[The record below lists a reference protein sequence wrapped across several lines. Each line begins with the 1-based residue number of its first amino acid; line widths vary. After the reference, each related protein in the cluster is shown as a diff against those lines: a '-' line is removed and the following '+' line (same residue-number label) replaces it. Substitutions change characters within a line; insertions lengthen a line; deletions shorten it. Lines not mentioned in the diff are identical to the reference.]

1 MNKPLFS
8 DQVIE
13 APPSGTLRVR
23 VYGPAK
29 ARTPVV
35 LHLHGGAFAGSVQMG
50 HTIAEMLAQAGAT
63 VLDLDYPNGIGH
75 PFPQALE
82 AAYDALRWIEGM
94 PGRRRRLFVAGE
106 EAGGNLAAAL
116 ALVARDRRSP
126 VLAGQILFSPMLDP
140 QLATCSIRNADAGAV
155 GCKWADGWRAY
166 LGTPDKACHPYA
178 APSIAQRLAG
188 LPPALVLTGPQD
200 PMHDEAELYA
210 GRLGASGVAASC
222 VAIRTGPA
230 WPNALLDVTQTDLP
244 WRAEVREALASFLQM
259 PGATV

>member
-1 MNKPLFS
+1 MNTPSFS

-23 VYGPAK
+23 VYGRSKP
-29 ARTPVV
+29 RTPVA
-35 LHLHGGAFAGSVQMG
+35 LHLHGGAFAGSLQMG
-50 HTIAEMLAQAGAT
+50 HMVAEMLAQAGAT
-63 VLDLDYPNGIGH
+63 VLDLDYPNGTGH

-126 VLAGQILFSPMLDP
+126 ALAGQILFSPMLDP
-140 QLATCSIRNADAGAV
+140 QLATCSIRDAEAGAV

-178 APSIAQRLAG
+178 APSIAQRLTG
-188 LPPALVLTGPQD
+188 LPPALVFTGPDD

-210 GRLGASGVAASC
+210 GRLRASGVAAASLA
-222 VAIRTGPA
+222 VATGPS
-230 WPNALLDVTQTDLP
+230 WPDALLNEATADLP
-244 WRAEVREALASFLQM
+244 WRPDVCHALSTFLQT
-259 PGATV
+259 PGA

>member
-1 MNKPLFS
+1 MNKPS
-8 DQVIE
+8 CSEQVIE
-13 APPSGTLRVR
+13 AAPSGTLRVR
-23 VYGPAK
+23 VFGRAK
-29 ARTPVV
+29 ARMPVA
-35 LHLHGGAFAGSVQMG
+35 LHLHGGAFDGSLDTGRMV
-50 HTIAEMLAQAGAT
+50 AEILAEAGAT
-63 VLDLDYPNGIGH
+63 VLDLDYPHGAGH

-126 VLAGQILFSPMLDP
+126 LLAGQILFSPMLDP
-140 QLATCSIRNADAGAV
+140 RLATCSIRDADAGAV

-178 APSIAQRLAG
+178 APAAAHRLAG
-188 LPPALVLTGPQD
+188 LPPALVLTGPAD

-210 GRLGASGVAASC
+210 VRLRASGVTAAC
-222 VAIRTGPA
+222 LNVGTGPA
-230 WPNALLDVTQTDLP
+230 WPDALLTAAPIEMP
-244 WRAEVREALASFLQM
+244 WRADVRDAIATFIQM
-259 PGATV
+259 PGASA